1 MTLSGHTEAVSCVL
15 WMSDDMICSAGWD
28 HSIRLWDLKAEV
40 NKETMV
46 CYYLSLKK
54 FGIACVKICCHHLL
68 YHNIYN

>member
-46 CYYLSLKK
+46 CD
-54 FGIACVKICCHHLL
+54 I
-68 YHNIYN
+68 